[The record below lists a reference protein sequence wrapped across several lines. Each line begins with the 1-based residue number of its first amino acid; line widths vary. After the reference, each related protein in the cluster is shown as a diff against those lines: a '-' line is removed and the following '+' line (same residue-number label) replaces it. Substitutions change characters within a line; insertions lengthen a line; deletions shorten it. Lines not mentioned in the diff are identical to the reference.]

1 MQIIITILI
10 VALAALVTYFYVEI
24 QSHIEEVKKKI
35 TDENKNILR
44 NIDIYYSMIRDINI
58 KFDTIANHIKGFET
72 ILAKYSSNDD
82 KLNTIMKDN
91 SNNLDSLKYIAGTIN
106 VVKEHTKTI
115 DEGIVKVQDM
125 LNEAKNSSKRSNRY
139 NRNSDGKFSGK
150 QPETGK

>member
-1 MQIIITILI
+1 MQIFITILI

-24 QSHIEEVKKKI
+24 QCSIQEVKKRT
-35 TDENKNILR
+35 TDDTKNILR
-44 NIDIYYSMIRDINI
+44 NIDIQYSMIRDINI
-58 KFDTIANHIKGFET
+58 KFDTIAEHIKGLE
-72 ILAKYSSNDD
+72 IVLAKYSSNDD

-106 VVKEHTKTI
+106 VVKEHTQTI

-139 NRNSDGKFSGK
+139 NRDSNGKFSGK
-150 QPETGK
+150 QPETAK